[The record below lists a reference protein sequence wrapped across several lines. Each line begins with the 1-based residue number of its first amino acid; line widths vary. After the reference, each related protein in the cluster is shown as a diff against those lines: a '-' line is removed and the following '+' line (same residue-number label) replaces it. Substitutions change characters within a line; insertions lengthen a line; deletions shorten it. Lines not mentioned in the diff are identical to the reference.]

1 MEPMP
6 GKAAWVQ
13 RAWEEIARVN
23 QVDRTRAALANYA
36 TTQADQHLDA
46 NRYCNVLA
54 CSQADDHALLPGPY
68 LNAAY
73 IPPMQNSNQD
83 AVGCIVSQA
92 PPLETISTFFH
103 HLCTNNVS
111 ILLNLTPLIEKGV
124 VKSDRYWPQSFD
136 SPEKFGDGCVVTKIS
151 EPSEALSDFNGLE
164 FHRLRIDRHKEPAH
178 ELTLLHYTQWQD
190 HGAVS
195 TQKITNLLAA
205 IDKLQKTHPTSS
217 PIWVHC
223 SAGIGRSGTFLGAF
237 LAAQLP
243 TNLRKESGDGMDFAV
258 KLLDYMRQY
267 RAGMVQ
273 TAEQLVTLALAV
285 ESLNE
290 PL

>member
-1 MEPMP
+1 MP

-36 TTQADQHLDA
+36 TAQADQHIDA

-54 CSQADDHALLPGPY
+54 YDHALLPGPY

-73 IPPMQNSNQD
+73 IPPMPDSNAD

-92 PPLETISTFFH
+92 PPLETIPTFFH

-111 ILLNLTPLIEKGV
+111 IILNLTPLIEKGV
-124 VKSDRYWPQSFD
+124 VKSDRYWPESFD
-136 SPEKFGDGCVVTKIS
+136 SPVNFGDECIVTKMA
-151 EPSEALSDFNGLE
+151 EASEAPTEFHGLE
-164 FHRLRIDRHKEPAH
+164 SHRLRIDRHNEPAH
-178 ELTLLHYTQWQD
+178 ELALLHYTEWQD
-190 HGAVS
+190 HGALS
-195 TQKITNLLAA
+195 TQKITSLLAA
-205 IDKLQKTHPTSS
+205 IDRIQKTRPTSS

-243 TNLRKESGDGMDFAV
+243 AKLRKELGDGMEIAV
-258 KLLDYMRQY
+258 KLLDYMRHY

-273 TAEQLVTLALAV
+273 TAEQLITLALAI
-285 ESLNE
+285 ESLDE
-290 PL
+290 QL